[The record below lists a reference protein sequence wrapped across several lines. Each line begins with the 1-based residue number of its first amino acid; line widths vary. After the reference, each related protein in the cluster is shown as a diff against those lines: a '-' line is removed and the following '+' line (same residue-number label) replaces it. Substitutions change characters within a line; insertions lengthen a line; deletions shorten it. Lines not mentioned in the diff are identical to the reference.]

1 MTKEAYEHLKLKADG
16 IVISKVRYVIPE
28 KDGLSI
34 ELDVF
39 KAPYE
44 GLLLAEVEFPSEEA
58 AHAYQPPSWFGEDVT
73 YSTEY
78 RMQRKDGSLIWV
90 WDTGSKSKNEDGR
103 TVINSVI
110 VDITE
115 QRRSH
120 DTIRQQQT
128 FLQSLYDTM
137 PCGLVQYSLGGVF
150 LNANTHT
157 FDLIG
162 YTEEQFLAET
172 SGSIIS
178 TTLSVKVSRLVSLKW
193 I

>member
-1 MTKEAYEHLKLKADG
+1 MTGVMRRFSAALAAAAMAVSIVPFADISAYAEYAATHPEGFVYADGSKFMCDGSPYYYGGTNCYYLTYKSKGLLAREEYNLPLTKEAYEHLKLKADG

-78 RMQRKDGSLIWV
+78 H
-90 WDTGSKSKNEDGR
+90 
-103 TVINSVI
+103 NS
-110 VDITE
+110 
-115 QRRSH
+115 
-120 DTIRQQQT
+120 
-128 FLQSLYDTM
+128 
-137 PCGLVQYSLGGVF
+137 
-150 LNANTHT
+150 
-157 FDLIG
+157 
-162 YTEEQFLAET
+162 
-172 SGSIIS
+172 
-178 TTLSVKVSRLVSLKW
+178 TLSRKN
-193 I
+193 IN